1 MVQSKEPS
9 DFDFLDLEVVEQ
21 GTFTQFFFSID
32 DKTLANIA
40 YTSPDSLR
48 RMCMYLTV
56 DQQLLRQ
63 EMEKSEKLDY
73 KN

>member
-1 MVQSKEPS
+1 MEQSKELS
-9 DFDFLDLEVVEQ
+9 EFDFLDLEVVEQ

-40 YTSPDSLR
+40 YTSPTSLY

-63 EMEKSEKLDY
+63 EVEKKA
-73 KN
+73 KVVC

>member
-9 DFDFLDLEVVEQ
+9 DFDFLDLEVVEE

-40 YTSPDSLR
+40 YTSPTSLY

-63 EMEKSEKLDY
+63 EVEKKA
-73 KN
+73 KVVC